1 MSDLSELG
9 LITAFAGGVI
19 SFLSPCV
26 LALVPG
32 YLSFVASQSARG
44 LDRSPQPRSR
54 WATLGLSTLFVLGF
68 SSVFVLLGASATA
81 LGRMFLAY
89 RNELNLVSGS
99 VIALFGLFMTGLFR
113 PSWLARDWRIHAKLT
128 GGHPLSAYLLGLAF
142 GFGWTPCIGPVLG
155 AILTMSVFTA
165 NAGKG
170 ISLLGAYALGLGVP
184 FLLSALCTGSLV
196 QRLKPWRQV
205 GRALHAATGVVMIAM
220 GIAIVTGWLPR
231 LSYWLIDA
239 FPALVQIG

>member
-1 MSDLSELG
+1 MSGLSELG

-32 YLSFVASQSARG
+32 YLSFVANQSARR
-44 LDRSPQPRSR
+44 LDGSPQARDR
-54 WATLGLSTLFVLGF
+54 WAMLGLSTLFVLGF

-81 LGRMFLAY
+81 LGRVFLAY
-89 RNELNLVSGS
+89 RNEVNLVSGS

-128 GGHPLSAYLLGLAF
+128 GGHPIGAYFLGLAF

-165 NAGKG
+165 DAGKG
-170 ISLLGAYALGLGVP
+170 IVLLGTYALGLGVP

-196 QRLKPWRQV
+196 QKLKPLRRI
-205 GRALHAATGVVMIAM
+205 GRALYVTSGVVMIAV
-220 GIAIVTGWLPR
+220 GLAIVTGWLPR
-231 LSYWLIDA
+231 LSYWLIDT
-239 FPALVQIG
+239 FPVLVQIG